1 MAEPMREMVLNGVAA
16 SEGLAIGRLT
26 IDRNLAAGS
35 RRAGTPA
42 DEAIALDAALVQA
55 RRQIAALIEAG
66 DQVSADILEFQQ
78 ALLEDDDLL
87 APVRAAIASGSAA
100 DAAWSAH
107 LAGEIAAYRAGSDQY
122 LSARAEDLFD
132 LEQRVLRALMGS
144 VARAPVPDAGAIL
157 VADELTP
164 SRFVELDWSRLGG
177 AAIRG
182 GSRTSHVSILARA
195 RGVPLLVGLEAGTD
209 RMPEGALAVLDA
221 EAARLV
227 VLPGPATIEATRRRI
242 GERAALDRTASAAID
257 QAAVTSGGERIRIY
271 SNVDD
276 PALLDTLSVDCVDG
290 IGLVRTEFL
299 FHKGHLPDE
308 AAQFD
313 AYRRIVAW
321 AEGRP
326 VTIRTLDA
334 GGDKP
339 IAGVTEDG
347 EANPF
352 LGMRGVRLSLAQP
365 ELFRVQLRALA
376 RAAALGPV
384 RVMVPMV
391 TVPAELDAVRG
402 LMRGVLDELKA
413 EGVAHAAP
421 ALGMMVEVPAAAL
434 TAERF
439 DADFYSIGSNDLV
452 QYTTAAAR
460 DNPALEKLA
469 DPLNPAVLELIRRI
483 VEAGVRRGVDV
494 SLCGDMASQPSLIGP
509 LIDCGLRALSVA
521 PAQIG
526 RVKQAVRQHAGRTA
540 AA

>member
-1 MAEPMREMVLNGVAA
+1 MAEAMRELVLNGIAA

-35 RRAGTPA
+35 RRAGSPI
-42 DEAIALDAALVQA
+42 DEALALDAALA
-55 RRQIAALIEAG
+55 LASRQIAALIEAG
-66 DQVSADILEFQQ
+66 DRVSADILEFQL
-78 ALLEDDDLL
+78 ALLEDEDLL
-87 APVRAAIASGSAA
+87 APVRRAIQVGTAA

-107 LAGEIAAYRAGSDQY
+107 LAGEIEAYREGDDEY

-132 LEQRVLRALMGS
+132 LEQRVLRALVGS
-144 VARAPVPDAGAIL
+144 VAHAPVPDAGAIL

-195 RGVPLLVGLEAGTD
+195 RGVPLLVGLEAGGD
-209 RMPEGALAVLDA
+209 HMPEGALAVLDS
-221 EAARLV
+221 ESARLV
-227 VLPGPATIEATRRRI
+227 VLPGPATIEAVRRRI
-242 GERAALDRTASAAID
+242 GDRAILDRKAAAAINEPT
-257 QAAVTSGGERIRIY
+257 VTAGGKPVRVY
-271 SNVDD
+271 ANVDD
-276 PALLDTLSVDCVDG
+276 PAMLDTLAADCVDG
-290 IGLVRTEFL
+290 IGLVRSEFL

-308 AAQFD
+308 AAQYD
-313 AYRRIVAW
+313 AYRRIVEW
-321 AEGRP
+321 AQGRP

-339 IAGVTEDG
+339 IPGVTQDG

-352 LGMRGVRLSLAQP
+352 LGMRGVRLSLANP
-365 ELFRVQLRALA
+365 ALFRIQLRALA
-376 RAAALGPV
+376 RAAACGPV
-384 RVMVPMV
+384 KVMVPMV
-391 TVPAELDAVRG
+391 TVPAELDAVRA
-402 LMRGVLDELKA
+402 LLRSVLDELKA
-413 EGVAHAAP
+413 DRVDHAMP

-460 DNPALEKLA
+460 DNPALEALA
-469 DPLNPAVLELIRRI
+469 DPLNPAVLELIRRV
-483 VEAGVRRGVDV
+483 VEAGERRGVDV
-494 SLCGDMASQPSLIGP
+494 SLCGDMASQPALIGA
-509 LIDCGLRALSVA
+509 LLDCGLHGLSVA

-526 RVKQAVRQHAGRTA
+526 RVKQAVRAHAGRTA